1 MVDVELQLSLVLRK
15 RRAHFDGIWVRYRL
29 ERAQRSGQPL
39 DLRARMVA
47 CLLQCA
53 ARRIESSTLAHD
65 ALEQRSARG
74 SLVGTRNHVPHGNA
88 ALLET
93 KDLLRTR
100 EHGLVRREL
109 QSTAPGIF
117 RQLIDDVEIGLVR
130 RHAHAGPDSERVDP
144 RFVDQLRDDVLVEAA
159 AREDLDA
166 LESRGVEELATLA
179 RELAEIAGV
188 ESHGRDFE

>member
-100 EHGLVRREL
+100 EHGLVRRER
-109 QSTAPGIF
+109 S
-117 RQLIDDVEIGLVR
+117 EER
-130 RHAHAGPDSERVDP
+130 RVGKECRSRWRPEPQEKKARTDRAAR
-144 RFVDQLRDDVLVEAA
+144 AA
-159 AREDLDA
+159 AC
-166 LESRGVEELATLA
+166 RG
-179 RELAEIAGV
+179 
-188 ESHGRDFE
+188 